1 MARRLGTVSSD
12 DVDVSE
18 LDDVVVE
25 VVKELVELDWELDEV
40 DEEPDLVLREER
52 GDGDLSGVLEEVE
65 LRPLCGGVFE
75 GEGGREEG
83 FVAGIVRAS

>member
-1 MARRLGTVSSD
+1 LGTVSSD

-25 VVKELVELDWELDEV
+25 VVKELVKELDWELDEV